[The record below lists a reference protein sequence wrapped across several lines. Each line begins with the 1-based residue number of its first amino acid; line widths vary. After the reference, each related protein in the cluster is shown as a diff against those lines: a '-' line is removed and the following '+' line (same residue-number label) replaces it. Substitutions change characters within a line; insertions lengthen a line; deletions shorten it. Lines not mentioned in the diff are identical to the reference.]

1 MAEELP
7 VLIASLSQEQARL
20 VEAAAVRGGD
30 VRIPLKWSPIEG
42 GPHMLEVYLPEAQM
56 PLAFLAEPLEISAEG
71 AEDQEVALRVYP
83 WEEETAQQEQMAP
96 MPMVEVPEVPQ
107 DRFVGRQF
115 ARGRFEIISPL
126 GEGSIGA
133 VYKARHTG
141 LGILVALK
149 VLHEA
154 FQHDQEFGGRFHDE
168 ALAMSKLDHPNLIH
182 IQDFGQDPDEYLLY
196 ISMAF
201 IEGETLRAIQKKQP
215 NKIFPLPRIVS
226 LMSQTCAGLGHAHE
240 KGLIHRD
247 VKPDNM
253 MIVTREDDDGNKTEL
268 VKVLDFGFAVPP
280 KVSGEVRQRL
290 AGTPVYMSPEQCLG
304 QELDGRSDL
313 YAVGIMLFEMATGTV
328 PFLARDAETIRKMHV
343 RQAAPRISQYRPD
356 VDPRLDAIVA
366 KALSKRRDDRFANMT
381 ELRTELRALLTKPQ
395 PAAIPPPPPSVRQPI
410 PPPVPPPMMRKVAPR
425 PAAPQ
430 ELPSWALAILNEKDL
445 DKLAH
450 KLVELGGNVRPLA
463 ADGDVLALRAIATVL
478 DRASER
484 VQLDGGATEAH
495 RAVSALLQD
504 PTVLA
509 PIAAR
514 LLAYDED
521 GREASA
527 ELMTRAGGP
536 GVYALYG
543 ARVKVAADQ
552 NARIAFVTTMKSFG
566 PTALPV
572 VRAALEKVMER
583 ALQGTHPAAIDLAE
597 DLLLSVPAALDDAT
611 GRLVEQYAASTIPN
625 LCRAAA
631 RALPRAWADRAAPT
645 LARLLD
651 HEDDAVL
658 TAALIGFRDT
668 KMVDAR
674 VVRKIGALVD
684 RKRLRTPQLKQ
695 AAVAALGAAMPSAK
709 PEADAVIEGIR

>member
-1 MAEELP
+1 MAADELP
-7 VLIASLSQEQARL
+7 VLIASLSKEQARL
-20 VEAAAVRGGD
+20 VEEAALRGAD

-42 GPHMLEVYLPEAQM
+42 GPHMLEVYLPSSPM
-56 PLAFLAEPLEISAEG
+56 PLQFLAEPLEVSAEG
-71 AEDQEVALRVYP
+71 GEDQEVAIRVYP
-83 WEEETAQQEQMAP
+83 WEEEEPQQEAVP
-96 MPMVEVPEVPQ
+96 RLPEVEVPEVPQ
-107 DRFVGRQF
+107 DPFVGRPF
-115 ARGRFEIISPL
+115 ARGRFEIVSPL
-126 GEGSIGA
+126 GQGSIGA

-182 IQDFGQDPDEYLLY
+182 IQDFGQDPDEQLLY

-201 IEGETLRAIQKKQP
+201 IEGETLRGIQKKLP
-215 NKIFPLPRIVS
+215 NKIFPLPRIVN
-226 LMSQTCAGLGHAHE
+226 LMAQACAGLGHAHD

-253 MIVTREDDDGNKTEL
+253 MIVAREDDDGERTEL

-304 QELDGRSDL
+304 QELDRRSDL
-313 YAVGIMLFEMATGTV
+313 YAIGIMLFEMATGTV

-343 RQAAPRISQYRPD
+343 RQPAPRLSQYRPD

-366 KALSKRRDDRFANMT
+366 KALSKRREDRFASLAELRA
-381 ELRTELRALLTKPQ
+381 ELRTLLTKP
-395 PAAIPPPPPSVRQPI
+395 PPVAAPPPPPSRPVALPA
-410 PPPVPPPMMRKVAPR
+410 PPPVVKKAAPK
-425 PAAPQ
+425 PVAPQ
-430 ELPSWALAILNEKDL
+430 ELPSWAHAILNEKDF

-450 KLVELGGNVRPLA
+450 KIVDLGGNIRPLA
-463 ADGDVLALRAIATVL
+463 ADGDVLSLRAIATVL
-478 DRASER
+478 DKVADR
-484 VQLDGGATEAH
+484 VQLDEGATEAH
-495 RAVSALLQD
+495 RAVSSLFLDAQ
-504 PTVLA
+504 VLA

-514 LLAYDED
+514 LLAYDEE
-521 GREASA
+521 GRDAAA
-527 ELMTRAGGP
+527 ELMQRAGGP

-543 ARVKVAADQ
+543 ARTKVAADQ
-552 NARIAFVTTMKSFG
+552 NARIAFVTTMKAYG

-572 VRAALEKVMER
+572 VRAALEKIMER
-583 ALQGTHPAAIDLAE
+583 ALAGTHPAAIDLAE
-597 DLLLSVPAALDDAT
+597 DVLLSVPSALDDVT

-631 RALPRAWADRAAPT
+631 RALPRVWADRAAPT
-645 LARLLD
+645 LMKLLA
-651 HEDDAVL
+651 HEDDTVL
-658 TAALIGFRDT
+658 TAALVGFRDI

-674 VVRKIGALVD
+674 VVRKIGSLAD

-695 AAVAALGAAMPSAK
+695 AAAAALGAAMPSAK
-709 PEADAVIEGIR
+709 PDAAAVLEGLR